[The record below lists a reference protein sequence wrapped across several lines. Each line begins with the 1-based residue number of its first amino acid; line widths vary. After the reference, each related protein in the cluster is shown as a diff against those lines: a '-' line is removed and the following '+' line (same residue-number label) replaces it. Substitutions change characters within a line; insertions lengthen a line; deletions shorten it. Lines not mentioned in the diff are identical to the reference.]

1 MEEQMLRR
9 TWAEIDLDVLRHNYD
24 TLRAHTGAPL
34 VGVVKADAYG
44 HGAITLGRELEKLG
58 ARYLA
63 VSNLEEGKELRKAG
77 IAMPILIL
85 GYTPPEYV
93 PQLIGHN
100 ITQAAA
106 GEAAAE
112 AYSRAAAACG
122 GTLKVH
128 IKVDTGMSRLGFP
141 CTGDRFDEGVA
152 AARRACAL
160 PHLEAEGIFTHFAV
174 SDEPE
179 NQDCRSF
186 TLGQYDLFRRFYTA
200 VEEGG
205 HTFALHHC
213 ANSGASAFY
222 PEMALDMVRPGI
234 LLYGCGNGAEQLG
247 LKPVMTLKTT
257 VSDIRPLEEGRT
269 VSYGCTYKVES
280 PAKMGVLPIGYAD
293 GFFRTLSN
301 RVRMFVKGD
310 FVSQRGRICMDMCM
324 IDLTDRPDVAV
335 GDEVEVFGPHQRV
348 DLLAEMAG
356 TIPYELTCAVSKRVP
371 RLFFK
376 DGKQVGSELRM
387 YL

>member
-1 MEEQMLRR
+1 MEEKMLRR
-9 TWAEIDLDVLRHNYD
+9 TWAEIDLDALAHNYE
-24 TLRAHTGAPL
+24 TLRKHTGAPL

-44 HGAITLGRELEKLG
+44 HGAITLSRELEKLG
-58 ARYLA
+58 VRYLA
-63 VSNLEEGKELRKAG
+63 VSNLEEAKELRKAG
-77 IAMPILIL
+77 IQAPILIL

-93 PQLIGHN
+93 DQLIEHR

-106 GEAAAE
+106 GERAAI
-112 AYSRAAAACG
+112 AYSEAAQKCG
-122 GTLKVH
+122 GTLKIH

-141 CTGDRFDEGVA
+141 CTNDRFDEGVA

-160 PHLEAEGIFTHFAV
+160 PNLEAEGIFTHFAV

-179 NQDCRSF
+179 NGDCKAF
-186 TLGQYDLFRRFYTA
+186 TLGQYDLFCRFFAA

-205 HTFALHHC
+205 HRFALHHC

-234 LLYGCGNGAEQLG
+234 LLYGCGNGAVQLG
-247 LKPVMTLKTT
+247 LRPVMTLKTT

-269 VSYGCTYKVES
+269 VSYGRTYKVES
-280 PAKMGVLPIGYAD
+280 PARMGVLPIGYAD
-293 GFFRTLSN
+293 GFFRALSN
-301 RVRMFVKGD
+301 RCKMFVKGD
-310 FVSQRGRICMDMCM
+310 FVPQRGRICMDMCM
-324 IDLTDRPDVAV
+324 IDLSDRPDVQV
-335 GDEVEVFGPHQRV
+335 GDEVEIFGPRQRV
-348 DLLAEMAG
+348 DILAETVE